1 MTEAT
6 LTHHTFQRQNYK
18 KWMFFHI
25 VQNKM
30 LFFLNLLGIIL
41 VTSVGSYI
49 PVKIGEIIDNLIDPS
64 PSTNFFVLLAIL
76 LGIYMTRNILE
87 YTTWMI
93 GHKLGSKTEQNM
105 RQEFFETL
113 QHKSLSYHD
122 ELRTGDLQALATND
136 LRIINTMIAH
146 GSFYVYPFILS
157 IVMIILQSQSF
168 PPIMLIV
175 TIPFLIIYT
184 ITVLDYRKKLTPF
197 SKLALRKHA
206 DITVTVQDSIKG
218 AEVTRAFSAEPFER
232 KKFAKVV
239 RAYKEN
245 WLGENKIQAKFLP
258 MLTLYGAIGTTF
270 LLSCIFV
277 LQGKMTLGELTGL
290 NLLLLTFLEPTNMIF
305 WATKDMIGGFGAS
318 ERLYRALSQG
328 SSEEEIEQ
336 QSISSVEETNKINKS
351 RLSGKIQFHDVSFSY
366 QTAKANPFY
375 ILNKVNFSIEPNQQ
389 IALVGP
395 TGGGKTTLV
404 KLLQR
409 FYHPQQGTILLD
421 DIDIRKFPLNLLRK
435 KIGYIEQDVF
445 LFSQSIANN
454 IRFGNPEASDE
465 EVQRVAKLAFVDDFV
480 QELPDKYDTLVGE
493 RGTKLS
499 GGEKQRIAIARAF
512 LVNPDIL
519 ILDDSMSAIDSETES
534 KIGQAIN
541 NILHNRTTIIIT
553 HRLHTIQISDKIL
566 VLKQGKIVAQ
576 GTHDTL
582 LNTSP
587 DYGRIFGNSKIIQEE
602 EY

>member
-6 LTHHTFQRQNYK
+6 LTHHTFQQQNYK

-76 LGIYMTRNILE
+76 LGIYMARNILE

-157 IVMIILQSQSF
+157 IVMVILQSQSF

-232 KKFAKVV
+232 KKFGQVV

-375 ILNKVNFSIEPNQQ
+375 ILNNVNFSIEPNQQ

-480 QELPDKYDTLVGE
+480 QELPEKYDTLVGE

-519 ILDDSMSAIDSETES
+519 ILDDSMSAIDSETEN

-553 HRLHTIQISDKIL
+553 HRLHTIQKSDKIL

-587 DYGRIFGNSKIIQEE
+587 DYGRIFGNSKKIQED

>member
-1 MTEAT
+1 
-6 LTHHTFQRQNYK
+6 
-18 KWMFFHI
+18 MFFHI
-25 VQNKM
+25 IQSKM
-30 LFFLNLLGIIL
+30 LFFLNFAGIIL
-41 VTSVGSYI
+41 VTSVSSYI
-49 PVKIGEIIDNLIDPS
+49 PVKIGEIVDNLIDPS
-64 PSTNFFVLLAIL
+64 PSTNFFVLLVIL
-76 LGIYMTRNILE
+76 LGIYMARNILE

-146 GSFYVYPFILS
+146 GSFYIYPFILS
-157 IVMIILQSQSF
+157 AVMVILQSQSF

-218 AEVTRAFSAEPFER
+218 TEVTRAFSAEPFER
-232 KKFAKVV
+232 NKFAKVV

-245 WLGENKIQAKFLP
+245 WLSENKIQAKFLP

-277 LQGKMTLGELTGL
+277 LQGKLTLGELTGL

-318 ERLYRALSQG
+318 DRLYQALSRG
-328 SSEEEIEQ
+328 DSEIDLVKNPTSPIED
-336 QSISSVEETNKINKS
+336 IAKINTS
-351 RLSGKIQFHDVSFSY
+351 RLSGKIQFHNVFFSY
-366 QTAKANPFY
+366 QNAVSKPFY
-375 ILNKVNFSIEPNQQ
+375 ILNDVNFSIEPNQQ

-421 DIDIRKFPLNLLRK
+421 EVDIQNFPLNLLRK

-445 LFSQSIANN
+445 LFSQSIADN
-454 IRFGNPEASDE
+454 IRFGKPEASNE

-480 QELPDKYDTLVGE
+480 QNLPEKYDTLVGE

-519 ILDDSMSAIDSETES
+519 ILDDSMSAIDSETEG
-534 KIGQAIN
+534 KIGLAIN
-541 NILHNRTTIIIT
+541 NILQNRTTIIIT
-553 HRLHTIQISDKIL
+553 HRLHTIQKSDKIL
-566 VLKQGKIVAQ
+566 VLKQGKIAAQ
-576 GTHDTL
+576 GSHDTL

-587 DYGRIFGNSKIIQEE
+587 DYGRIFGRSKMKKGED
-602 EY
+602 Y